1 MERPMSYVVDARTVD
16 ASASEASCKSV
27 TVRFD
32 SSSGVSP
39 DLPGPAELLAMAF
52 AACVLKNVS
61 RYSEILPF
69 SQQGASIQVTADRQH
84 SPPRMTRINYVLRL
98 KTNEP
103 EHRIELLHKNIAKFG
118 TIYNTLAEVCEISG
132 EIIAEPSY

>member
-1 MERPMSYVVDARTVD
+1 MERPMNYEVDAHSVD
-16 ASASEASCKSV
+16 NSVSEATSKSV

-32 SSSGVSP
+32 SSPGVSP

-69 SQQGASIQVTADRQH
+69 SQQGASIHVTADRQQ
-84 SPPRMTRINYVLRL
+84 SPPKITHISYVLRL
-98 KTNEP
+98 KTNETA
-103 EHRIELLHKNIAKFG
+103 HRIELFHKNIAKFG
-118 TIYNTLAEVCEISG
+118 TIYNTLAEVCEVSG
-132 EIIAEPSY
+132 EIVAERP

>member
-16 ASASEASCKSV
+16 ASVSEASCKSV

-69 SQQGASIQVTADRQH
+69 SHQGASIQVTADRQQ

-98 KTNEP
+98 KTEEP

-118 TIYNTLAEVCEISG
+118 TIYNTLAEVCEVSG
-132 EIIAEPSY
+132 KIVAEQP

>member
-1 MERPMSYVVDARTVD
+1 MERPMSYAVDARTVD
-16 ASASEASCKSV
+16 ASVSEASCKSV

-32 SSSGVSP
+32 SSPGVSP

-69 SQQGASIQVTADRQH
+69 SQQGASIQVTADRQQ
-84 SPPRMTRINYVLRL
+84 SPPRITRINYVLRL

-103 EHRIELLHKNIAKFG
+103 EHRIEMLHKNIAKFG
-118 TIYNTLAEVCEISG
+118 TIYNTLAEVCEVSG
-132 EIIAEPSY
+132 KIVAEPSH

>member
-16 ASASEASCKSV
+16 ASVSEASCKSV

-32 SSSGVSP
+32 SSPGVSP

-52 AACVLKNVS
+52 AACVLKNLS
-61 RYSEILPF
+61 RYSELLPF
-69 SQQGASIQVTADRQH
+69 SQQGASIQVTADRQQ
-84 SPPRMTRINYVLRL
+84 SPPKMTRINYVLRL
-98 KTNEP
+98 KTDES

-132 EIIAEPSY
+132 EIVAERP